1 MEKKLNDIKD
11 EINSLVDYIKDSDKY
26 KRYIIVRDKIKSN
39 KDIMDKINKV
49 KAIQKE
55 IVKLEYNKRDI
66 KAKEKELDD
75 ILEELNSYPIYV
87 EYNYLVED
95 LNYEMKYIK
104 DTLEEEINKIVN

>member
-11 EINSLVDYIKDSDKY
+11 EINSLVDFIKDSDKY

-39 KDIMDKINKV
+39 KEIMDKINKV
-49 KAIQKE
+49 KSIQKE
-55 IVKLEYNKRDI
+55 IVKLEYNKQDI
-66 KAKEKELDD
+66 KVKEKELDN
-75 ILEELNSYPIYV
+75 ILEELNNYPIYV

>member
-1 MEKKLNDIKD
+1 MEKRLNDIKD

-26 KRYIIVRDKIKSN
+26 KRYIIVRDKIHSN
-39 KDIMDKINKV
+39 EEIMSKINKI
-49 KAIQKE
+49 KSLQKE
-55 IVKLEYNKRDI
+55 IVKLEYNKQDI
-66 KAKEKELDD
+66 KEKDKEIELL
-75 ILEELNSYPIYV
+75 LEELNTYPIYV

>member
-11 EINSLVDYIKDSDKY
+11 EINSLVDYIKDSDNY

-39 KDIMDKINKV
+39 KEIMDKINKV
-49 KAIQKE
+49 KSIQKE
-55 IVKLEYNKRDI
+55 IVKLEYNKQDI

-75 ILEELNSYPIYV
+75 ILEELNSYPVYV